1 MNKLLRY
8 AGVAGMVAVFI
19 SVVYSVFSLVYI
31 SKLSIQPFWS
41 IHIFMVLLLLVSS
54 LIFYNGFRLLG
65 IYFNERKL
73 VIIAWLGFL
82 LILFET
88 IYAIFGSK
96 VPAQHIPG
104 SAMLIYVVLGLI
116 SIPIGIIFLKMS
128 SKLGSIAT
136 TIGKLNI
143 ATGIAT
149 ASVIFIPIGLILSI
163 ISIVYESLLLLK
175 QSSLINNTEV
185 QANRT
190 GKRKS

>member
-1 MNKLLRY
+1 MSKYLRY
-8 AGVAGMVAVFI
+8 AGISGIIAVI
-19 SVVYSVFSLVYI
+19 VSVIYIVFSVVYI

-41 IHIFMVLLLLVSS
+41 IHILLILLLLVSS

-65 IYFNERKL
+65 IYFHERKL

-82 LILFET
+82 LVIFQT

-104 SAMLIYVVLGLI
+104 LAVLIYVALGLI

-128 SKLGSIAT
+128 PKLGPIAST
-136 TIGKLNI
+136 VGKLNI
-143 ATGIAT
+143 AMGIAM
-149 ASVIFIPIGLILSI
+149 ASVILMPIGLLLSI
-163 ISIVYESLLLLK
+163 VSNVYESLLLLK
-175 QSSLINNTEV
+175 QASLINNTEV